1 MEQEFSVTEMER
13 LDHFLA
19 THLGVSSNQVLQCI
33 KAGCV
38 RVNSKACNKGGVKL
52 KAGDLVGFTPPK
64 AQAKPPCT
72 PLDFEVIYEDA
83 DILVLN
89 KPPNLVVHPA
99 KGVCAPTLLDHL
111 REKGYSLSNLNGEL
125 RCGIVHRLDKD
136 TSGAILV
143 AKNNATHAHLAEQLK
158 SKEMGRYYL
167 AILSTPLNA
176 PAKVE
181 CNLGRHP
188 KNRLKMTNLNALRQE
203 IKGGKW
209 SKSVFMPLA
218 TNPKGQQLIA
228 VKLYSG
234 RTHQIRAHL
243 ESLNRHIVGDP
254 LYGQADNYKGRI
266 LLHAYLLYCTH
277 PSTSQRLLFKAQI
290 LPDMLEYLDINFQG
304 VSWDA
309 LLQECHI
316 FDLFRADFE

>member
-1 MEQEFSVTEMER
+1 MEQKFSATEVGR

-19 THLGVSSNQVLQCI
+19 KHLGVASHQVLQCI

-38 RVNSKACNKGGVKL
+38 RVNSKICHKGGVKL
-52 KAGDLVGFTPPK
+52 KVGDAVVFTPPK
-64 AQAKPPCT
+64 TQET
-72 PLDFEVIYEDA
+72 PAYAPLEFEVIYEDA
-83 DILVLN
+83 DILVIN

-99 KGVCAPTLLDHL
+99 SGVRGLTLLDHL
-111 REKGYSLSNLNGEL
+111 KAKGYTLSTLSGEW

-143 AKNNATHAHLAEQLK
+143 AKTNAAHAHLAAQLK

-167 AILSTPLNA
+167 AILSTPLSA
-176 PAKVE
+176 PTKVE

-203 IKGGKW
+203 AKGGKW
-209 SKSVFMPLA
+209 SKSAFMPLA
-218 TNPKGQQLIA
+218 TSSKGQQLIA
-228 VKLYSG
+228 IKLYSG

-254 LYGQADNYKGRI
+254 LYGQADSYNGRI

-277 PSTSQRLLFKAQI
+277 PKTGQRLLFKAQI
-290 LPDMLEYLDINFQG
+290 LPDMLEYLKTDFQE
-304 VSWDA
+304 VSWDGF
-309 LLQECHI
+309 LQERCI
-316 FDLFRADFE
+316 LDLFGADS